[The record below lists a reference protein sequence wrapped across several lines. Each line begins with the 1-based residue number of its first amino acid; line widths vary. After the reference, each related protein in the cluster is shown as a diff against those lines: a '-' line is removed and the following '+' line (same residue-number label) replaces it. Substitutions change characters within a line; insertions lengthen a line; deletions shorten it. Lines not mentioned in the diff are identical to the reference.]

1 MITVLFFIIL
11 GVNILGILK
20 ELFGAKGTISGFI
33 GSIIATGITSA
44 ALYFGGMAMF
54 IIGIIM
60 AVFFGFGS
68 IINFWMSF
76 SGKLRPFFWFV
87 YNTSMLVLMIIGLVH
102 FWGTF

>member
-11 GVNILGILK
+11 GLDIIGILK
-20 ELFGAKGTISGFI
+20 ELFGAKGSITGFI
-33 GSIIATGITSA
+33 GSLITTGITCA

-54 IIGIIM
+54 VIGIIM
-60 AVFFGFGS
+60 SVFFGFGS
-68 IINFWMSF
+68 ILNFWMSL

-87 YNTSMLVLMIIGLVH
+87 YNTSMLVLMIIALVH

>member
-11 GVNILGILK
+11 GLDIIGILK
-20 ELFGAKGTISGFI
+20 ELFGAKGSITGFI
-33 GSIIATGITSA
+33 GSLITTGITCV

-54 IIGIIM
+54 VIGIIM
-60 AVFFGFGS
+60 SVFFGFGS
-68 IINFWMSF
+68 ILNFWMSL

-87 YNTSMLVLMIIGLVH
+87 YNTSMLVLMIIALVH

>member
-11 GVNILGILK
+11 GLDIIGILK
-20 ELFGAKGTISGFI
+20 ELFGAKGSITGFI
-33 GSIIATGITSA
+33 GSLITTGITCA

-54 IIGIIM
+54 VIGIIM
-60 AVFFGFGS
+60 SVFFGFGS
-68 IINFWMSF
+68 ILNFWMSL

-87 YNTSMLVLMIIGLVH
+87 YNTSMLVLMIIALVN